1 MIDLD
6 RFPYFSIDS
15 ETTGLQFPA
24 DQAFGVSI
32 ATPDGQSYY
41 WDLRE
46 QPEVID
52 WLDRALPKYAGTVIA
67 HNASFDYRM
76 LKSTGIAMNVHS
88 LDDTVIRACCID
100 EHLHSY
106 SLDSLGEL
114 YLGTGKV
121 TAIYADLA
129 AKYGGL
135 ATRNVQMPRL
145 YQAPSSLVAPYARKD
160 AELTLRLWEW
170 QNHEVIKQHMEG
182 VPSLATIMTFERKL
196 MPTLIG
202 MEVAGIRVDTGL
214 AKDAMDKLTVI
225 IDRAE
230 AELTSL
236 VGRKVNVNSAPQIKT
251 LFDPDQDNDG
261 YWYADGV
268 LIGTT
273 KSGGPSLA
281 AESLRAMALAGNLTS
296 KLIMDIRSLT
306 KTRDTFLG
314 GHVIG
319 HAYGDRVYPT
329 INQSKGEHGG
339 TGTGR
344 LSYTNPAMQQIP
356 SRNKTVAAIVKPI
369 FKPELGQQWLD
380 IDENSFEVR
389 VFAHLVTPYDPQIAR
404 QYADNPHTDFHQY
417 VADLTHL
424 PRNASYSGQANAKQ
438 LNLSAIFNSG
448 NGALADKMGLSWEWD
463 AFYDDEELVKYRKA
477 GPDAME
483 VINRYHQALPG
494 VKKLQNKCRATAL
507 NRGFLFTGSG
517 RRIRFPDKRKAYK
530 ASGLLIQSTAAD
542 INKDNILIADQ
553 YLRDNGGR
561 LLLNTHDSYSMS
573 IPYGSFQDI
582 WPGLKALL
590 DAPGRARVPLIAEV
604 SGVGDN
610 WWSALNNQAGVTK

>member
-1 MIDLD
+1 MRGFAFNAGVG
-6 RFPYFSIDS
+6 RFAKH
-15 ETTGLQFPA
+15 TLLQ
-24 DQAFGVSI
+24 I
-32 ATPDGQSYY
+32 A
-41 WDLRE
+41 
-46 QPEVID
+46 
-52 WLDRALPKYAGTVIA
+52 
-67 HNASFDYRM
+67 
-76 LKSTGIAMNVHS
+76 
-88 LDDTVIRACCID
+88 
-100 EHLHSY
+100 
-106 SLDSLGEL
+106 
-114 YLGTGKV
+114 
-121 TAIYADLA
+121 
-129 AKYGGL
+129 
-135 ATRNVQMPRL
+135 
-145 YQAPSSLVAPYARKD
+145 
-160 AELTLRLWEW
+160 
-170 QNHEVIKQHMEG
+170 KQRIQG
-182 VPSLATIMTFERKL
+182 VPDLSDIMSFERRL
-196 MPTLIG
+196 MPVLIG
-202 MEVAGIRVDTGL
+202 MEVSGIRVDTGM
-214 AKDAMDKLTVI
+214 ASDAINKLTAI
-225 IDRAE
+225 IDKAE
-230 AELTSL
+230 ADLTKL
-236 VGRKVNVNSAPQIKT
+236 VGRIVNVNSSPQIKS
-251 LFDPDQDNDG
+251 LFNLERDDDG
-261 YWYADGV
+261 NWFADGIMV
-268 LIGTT
+268 GTA

-281 AESLRAMALAGNLTS
+281 AESLRAMAASGNPAS

-306 KTRDTFLG
+306 KTRDTFLA
-314 GHVIG
+314 GHIIG
-319 HAYGDRVYPT
+319 HAHDGRVYPT
-329 INQSKGEHGG
+329 INQSKGENGG

-344 LSYTNPAMQQIP
+344 LSYTDPAMQQIP

-369 FKPELGQQWLD
+369 FKPEWGQQWLD

-389 VFAHLVTPYDPQIAR
+389 VFAHLVTPYDPQIAK
-404 QYADNPHTDFHQY
+404 QYAANPHTDFHQY
-417 VADLTHL
+417 VADLTNL

-463 AFYDDEELVKYRKA
+463 AFYDNDEELVKYRKA

-610 WWSALNNQAGVTK
+610 WWYALNNQAGVTK

>member
-15 ETTGLQFPA
+15 ETTGLQFPV

-32 ATPDGQSYY
+32 ATPDGASHY

-46 QPEVID
+46 EPEVID

-106 SLDSLGEL
+106 SLDSLSEL

-135 ATRNVQMPRL
+135 ATKNVQMPRL
-145 YQAPSSLVAPYARKD
+145 HQAPSSLVAPYARKD
-160 AELTLRLWEW
+160 AELALRLWEW
-170 QNHEVIKQHMEG
+170 QNEEITRQRVPG
-182 VPSLATIMTFERKL
+182 VPDLSSVMSFERKV

-251 LFDPDQDNDG
+251 LFNPDQDNDG
-261 YWYADGV
+261 YWHSDGV

-281 AESLRAMALAGNLTS
+281 AESLRAMALAGNMTS

-314 GHVIG
+314 GHVID

-573 IPYGSFQDI
+573 IPYGSFQDV